1 MMRKFLKRYICAVL
15 CALTVLTSLCACANK
30 TDEAVESNIA
40 FDTARDSDTA
50 AAIGELTREA
60 LEGYTIVYPQ
70 FEDDIFEEIVRELTL
85 AIKTKYGVEL
95 NTADDFV
102 REGTKFVVKDK
113 EILLGWTNRE
123 ESKSVC
129 EEIKKVGDYEIRLVG
144 EKLVIAGM
152 SKESMTDAVK
162 KFIEIMESNG
172 DEILFEQ
179 SQSVSFKVMY
189 ELETITLNGTDIS
202 EYTIVYQDNCEKLAR
217 SISELITERTG
228 IALTLQS
235 TIKSLPEGK
244 NIYVGNTT
252 APKPYSKNDEDA
264 YFIGVVNDDFYL
276 YSEDIVGVNR
286 AVNEFVEA
294 LNNTNGS
301 VTVDAGRITYED
313 TSLKSMTF
321 NVYWDTSDSTR
332 VNNVITTI
340 KKHMPDTFGVQ
351 EATGE
356 WMNKLND
363 ALKDDYA
370 YVGVGRNGTGDIND
384 EYCAVFYRKDKFKLV
399 DSGTKWLSRTPD
411 KVSKMEGAIYQRIF
425 TYALLEDIQTK
436 KQLVHINTHTDHV
449 SPDEGGYQV
458 RLEQV
463 KVITAFIKAN
473 FADIPYIVSG
483 DLNDPKTAP
492 SISHLLASG
501 MDDSADIAL
510 ISDKEPTFKQTTID
524 FLLVSE
530 GDFTV
535 YEYDVETEKFN
546 GSYPSDH
553 RAVIIKYDLN

>member
-1 MMRKFLKRYICAVL
+1 MMRKFKKRYICAVL

>member
-40 FDTARDSDTA
+40 SDTARDSDTA

>member
-1 MMRKFLKRYICAVL
+1 
-15 CALTVLTSLCACANK
+15 
-30 TDEAVESNIA
+30 
-40 FDTARDSDTA
+40 
-50 AAIGELTREA
+50 
-60 LEGYTIVYPQ
+60 
-70 FEDDIFEEIVRELTL
+70 
-85 AIKTKYGVEL
+85 
-95 NTADDFV
+95 
-102 REGTKFVVKDK
+102 
-113 EILLGWTNRE
+113 
-123 ESKSVC
+123 
-129 EEIKKVGDYEIRLVG
+129 
-144 EKLVIAGM
+144 
-152 SKESMTDAVK
+152 
-162 KFIEIMESNG
+162 
-172 DEILFEQ
+172 
-179 SQSVSFKVMY
+179 
-189 ELETITLNGTDIS
+189 
-202 EYTIVYQDNCEKLAR
+202 
-217 SISELITERTG
+217 
-228 IALTLQS
+228 
-235 TIKSLPEGK
+235 
-244 NIYVGNTT
+244 
-252 APKPYSKNDEDA
+252 
-264 YFIGVVNDDFYL
+264 
-276 YSEDIVGVNR
+276 
-286 AVNEFVEA
+286 
-294 LNNTNGS
+294 
-301 VTVDAGRITYED
+301 
-313 TSLKSMTF
+313 
-321 NVYWDTSDSTR
+321 
-332 VNNVITTI
+332 
-340 KKHMPDTFGVQ
+340 MPDTFGVQ